1 MMMDFKENLFLNIK
15 KGGKKMK
22 ISHNLVFFI
31 IGYLIFNLL
40 VPLSVLVKQG
50 FQVNII
56 EIIRI
61 ATDSAALHTYWIT
74 VKLALLATCFNVV
87 FGLILAWVLVRYEFF
102 GRQFLDIC
110 VDLPFALPTAVAG
123 LTLSFL
129 YGKQGFFSEFI
140 NFFSFLVVPAEFRVC
155 LAMIF
160 VSLPFVIRTIQPV
173 LQSMNVEYEEA
184 AYVLGASE
192 WDIFEQIIF
201 PRIRASLFAGA
212 SLSLSRSIGEYG
224 SIVILSSN
232 LPFND
237 LVTPVLIFQKLEQY
251 DYISASIIGVTI
263 LLLSLISLFLISYVQ
278 FNFDKIKQGYNF
290 VSTFLFNLKN
300 KVYKY

>member
-1 MMMDFKENLFLNIK
+1 
-15 KGGKKMK
+15 MK
-22 ISHNLVFFI
+22 ISYNLLLFI

-40 VPLSVLVKQG
+40 VPLSILVKQG
-50 FQVNII
+50 FQVNVI
-56 EIIRI
+56 EIIKI
-61 ATDSAALHTYWIT
+61 ATDPAALHTYWIT
-74 VKLALLATCFNVV
+74 LKLALLATCFNVL

-129 YGKQGFFSEFI
+129 YGKQGFFGDLI
-140 NFFSFLVVPAEFRVC
+140 NLFSFLVVPSEFRVC

-201 PRIRASLFAGA
+201 PRIRSSLFAGA

-251 DYISASIIGVTI
+251 DYVSASIIGVTI
-263 LLLSLISLFLISYVQ
+263 LLLSLISLFLISYLQ
-278 FNFDKIKQGYNF
+278 FNFGKIKQICSVISSF
-290 VSTFLFNLKN
+290 FFNLRN
-300 KVYKY
+300 SVYKY